1 MTPPSNRREPKRP
14 PPIEAYRWFFALAKA
29 RRSKG
34 VVTGTAL
41 ESLIAARR
49 QPARG
54 QAPKSAAPRRSLGA
68 HCLNLIQATL
78 HSWGPAEW
86 LLTAALGITLIGALV
101 TAARR
106 ADIPS
111 DPHLTSALQTL
122 KVYESGKAPWERNYR
137 DPAYATA
144 LRELSLVEEAS
155 PWIGEARR
163 LKNDINEHIAK
174 SEQGPDGQ
182 RSLLASRAQGEA
194 GGRLLPDRTPR
205 PGTTVG
211 NGGGGRMTAEGSR

>member
-1 MTPPSNRREPKRP
+1 MKGRLSPHRSGRILSARLIASQSVIRAREWRARESFEDRHCERHGGLVDFSHGSARSLRTDSGGLRSYRCARVSLVAPVTPPSNRREPKRP

-101 TAARR
+101 TVACY
-106 ADIPS
+106 I
-111 DPHLTSALQTL
+111 
-122 KVYESGKAPWERNYR
+122 
-137 DPAYATA
+137 
-144 LRELSLVEEAS
+144 
-155 PWIGEARR
+155 
-163 LKNDINEHIAK
+163 
-174 SEQGPDGQ
+174 
-182 RSLLASRAQGEA
+182 LASVPLVAPKSMQAVEKEPA
-194 GGRLLPDRTPR
+194 VAD
-205 PGTTVG
+205 
-211 NGGGGRMTAEGSR
+211 